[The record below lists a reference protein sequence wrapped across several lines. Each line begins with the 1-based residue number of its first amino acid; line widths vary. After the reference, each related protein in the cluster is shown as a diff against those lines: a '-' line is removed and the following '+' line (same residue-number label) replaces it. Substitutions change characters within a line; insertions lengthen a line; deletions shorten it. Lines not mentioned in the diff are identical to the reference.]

1 VASYRKIDD
10 MTVEVKTK
18 VVDALFPYQ
27 MLWFLVSSPAQFE
40 RLGRDWNK
48 FASEPSGT
56 GPFKL
61 ARLVPRERAELVK
74 NEAYWNSKRMPKADR
89 MILVVAPEG
98 ATRTAALLSG
108 QVDLIETPTPDTVD
122 RLTKSGMKIVQN
134 VTPHVWNYHPSMLPG
149 SPWTDIRL
157 RKAANL
163 AIDRNAIVQLL
174 GGLAPPAFGQEPL
187 KTKFV
192 VASGGSGQMLSL
204 PMNEAIQQMFKDV
217 YIDLEFKVVE
227 LEALYTA
234 WRAGAKAEMNKD
246 VTANNVAYVTSDPLY
261 AFTRFFASNQAAPV
275 GVNWSN
281 YASPEVD
288 KLIDQALAEFD
299 PAKQD
304 AIMAK
309 VHEKVVDDA
318 VLIWVVHDTNPHALS
333 PKIKSYIQA
342 QHCVPVAVGRE
353 VDLLAGAVLGRPGH
367 EAGRQAAF
375 LGGAQVVVVGGDQH
389 HLVRLQVHRPD
400 DAEVGLGIGLV
411 VAEGLAREA
420 VVPRDAAVLGHVD
433 QQRDVAV
440 AERRHDELLLHHA
453 DALDRVRPRAQ
464 LVPQA
469 RELPRAVFAGMLEAA
484 ALQQRLE
491 GFLVQLVDVGPGD
504 LALAHPAHLR
514 LVEAAPVVGEA
525 GPVGV
530 EAVLPA
536 QHRQV
541 LGEAAAPV
549 DHRAEHVEDADP
561 EIRGNLSHDV
571 SSVAGSVASDGVL
584 G

>member
-1 VASYRKIDD
+1 MNDRCNTLSRRSMSRRSILAGASALALPAGFAATPARAQETVVRFGISMADVPLTTGQPDRGAGAYKFTGYTIYDPLVAWEMDVSDRPGKLIPGLATEWKVDDTDKTLWVFKLRPGVKFHDGSAFNADSVVWNFDKVFDTKSPQFDQRQASQVRPRLPSVASYRKIDD

-27 MLWFLVSSPAQFE
+27 MLWFLVCSPAQWE
-40 RLGRDWNK
+40 KMGKDWNK
-48 FASEPSGT
+48 VASEPSGT

-74 NEAYWNSKRMPKADR
+74 NEAYWNPKRIPKADR
-89 MILVVAPEG
+89 MVLIVAPE
-98 ATRTAALLSG
+98 ASTRTAALLSG
-108 QVDLIETPTPDTVD
+108 SVDLIETPPPDAVD
-122 RLTKSGMKIVQN
+122 RLTKGGMRIVQN

-174 GGLAPPAFGQEPL
+174 GGLAQPAFGQVDRTSPWFGKPSFEIKYAPDEARTLMSAAGFSKTQPL

-192 VASGGSGQMLSL
+192 VASGGTGQMLSL
-204 PMNEAIQQMFKDV
+204 PMNEAIQEMFKDV

-246 VTANNVAYVTSDPLY
+246 VTANNIAYVTSDPLY

-288 KLIDQALAEFD
+288 KLIDQALATFD
-299 PAKQD
+299 ASQQD

-342 QHCVPVAVGRE
+342 QHWFQ
-353 VDLLAGAVLGRPGH
+353 DLTT
-367 EAGRQAAF
+367 
-375 LGGAQVVVVGGDQH
+375 
-389 HLVRLQVHRPD
+389 
-400 DAEVGLGIGLV
+400 IGV
-411 VAEGLAREA
+411 
-420 VVPRDAAVLGHVD
+420 
-433 QQRDVAV
+433 
-440 AERRHDELLLHHA
+440 
-453 DALDRVRPRAQ
+453 
-464 LVPQA
+464 
-469 RELPRAVFAGMLEAA
+469 
-484 ALQQRLE
+484 
-491 GFLVQLVDVGPGD
+491 
-504 LALAHPAHLR
+504 
-514 LVEAAPVVGEA
+514 
-525 GPVGV
+525 
-530 EAVLPA
+530 
-536 QHRQV
+536 
-541 LGEAAAPV
+541 
-549 DHRAEHVEDADP
+549 
-561 EIRGNLSHDV
+561 
-571 SSVAGSVASDGVL
+571 
-584 G
+584 

>member
-1 VASYRKIDD
+1 MSVSRRTFIAAGALAALPIPAFAQEKVVRFGISMADVPLTTGQPDRGAGAYKFTGYTLYDPLVAWDMDISDRPGKLIPGLATEWKVNDADKTLWTFKLRDGVKFHDGSAFNADAVIWNFDKVFDTKSPQFDQRQASQVRPRLPSVASYRKIDD

-40 RLGRDWNK
+40 KLGKDWNK

-74 NEAYWNSKRMPKADR
+74 NEAYWNPKRIPKADR

-108 QVDLIETPTPDTVD
+108 QVDQIDTPTPDTVD

-174 GGLAPPAFGQEPL
+174 GGLAQPAFGQVDKSSPWFGKPSFEIKFAPDEARKLMSEAGFSKAQPL

-217 YIDLEFKVVE
+217 YIDLDFKVVE

-246 VTANNVAYVTSDPLY
+246 VTANNIAYVTSDPLY
-261 AFTRFFASNQAAPV
+261 AFTRFFASNQGAPV

-304 AIMAK
+304 AIMAR

-333 PKIKSYIQA
+333 PKITSYVQA
-342 QHCVPVAVGRE
+342 QHWFQ
-353 VDLLAGAVLGRPGH
+353 DLTT
-367 EAGRQAAF
+367 
-375 LGGAQVVVVGGDQH
+375 
-389 HLVRLQVHRPD
+389 
-400 DAEVGLGIGLV
+400 IGV
-411 VAEGLAREA
+411 
-420 VVPRDAAVLGHVD
+420 
-433 QQRDVAV
+433 
-440 AERRHDELLLHHA
+440 
-453 DALDRVRPRAQ
+453 
-464 LVPQA
+464 
-469 RELPRAVFAGMLEAA
+469 
-484 ALQQRLE
+484 
-491 GFLVQLVDVGPGD
+491 
-504 LALAHPAHLR
+504 
-514 LVEAAPVVGEA
+514 
-525 GPVGV
+525 
-530 EAVLPA
+530 
-536 QHRQV
+536 
-541 LGEAAAPV
+541 
-549 DHRAEHVEDADP
+549 
-561 EIRGNLSHDV
+561 
-571 SSVAGSVASDGVL
+571 
-584 G
+584 

>member
-1 VASYRKIDD
+1 MSVSRRSFIAAGALAALPIPALAQEKVVRFGISMADVPLTIGQPDRGAGAYKFTGYTLYDPLVAWEMDISDKPGKLIPGLATEWKVSDADKTLWTFKLRDGVKFHDGSAFNADAVIWNFDKVFDTKSPQFDQRQASQVRPRLPSVASYRKIDD

-40 RLGRDWNK
+40 KLGKDWNK

-61 ARLVPRERAELVK
+61 ARLVPRERAELVR
-74 NEAYWNSKRMPKADR
+74 NEAYWNPKRIPKADR

-134 VTPHVWNYHPSMLPG
+134 VTPHVWNYHPSMLTG

-174 GGLAPPAFGQEPL
+174 GGLAQPAFGQVDKSSPWFGKPGFEIKFAPDEARKLMSEAGFSKTQPL

-192 VASGGSGQMLSL
+192 VASGGSGQVLSL

-217 YIDLEFKVVE
+217 YIDLDFKVVE

-246 VTANNVAYVTSDPLY
+246 VTANNIAYVTSDPLY
-261 AFTRFFASNQAAPV
+261 AFTRFFASNQGAPV

-304 AIMAK
+304 AIMAR

-342 QHCVPVAVGRE
+342 QHWFQ
-353 VDLLAGAVLGRPGH
+353 DLTT
-367 EAGRQAAF
+367 
-375 LGGAQVVVVGGDQH
+375 
-389 HLVRLQVHRPD
+389 
-400 DAEVGLGIGLV
+400 IGV
-411 VAEGLAREA
+411 
-420 VVPRDAAVLGHVD
+420 
-433 QQRDVAV
+433 
-440 AERRHDELLLHHA
+440 
-453 DALDRVRPRAQ
+453 
-464 LVPQA
+464 
-469 RELPRAVFAGMLEAA
+469 
-484 ALQQRLE
+484 
-491 GFLVQLVDVGPGD
+491 
-504 LALAHPAHLR
+504 
-514 LVEAAPVVGEA
+514 
-525 GPVGV
+525 
-530 EAVLPA
+530 
-536 QHRQV
+536 
-541 LGEAAAPV
+541 
-549 DHRAEHVEDADP
+549 
-561 EIRGNLSHDV
+561 
-571 SSVAGSVASDGVL
+571 
-584 G
+584 